1 MADLLLHI
9 NDGVIDER
17 ADGNGHAAKRH
28 GVDARTKRLQRQHCD
43 DKRDWDGQQRDD
55 ARSHTG
61 QEGDDDEDDHDAAVA
76 ERFDGVVNRNL
87 DEVSFLAAD
96 LDARTFYFY
105 RSCSSKKVRLV
116 WAVLVPIAV
125 SIFVFVPNIK
135 TFVPNEG
142 LLRANF

>member
-1 MADLLLHI
+1 MPSQKSARLKESVPPVWRNRFCWLPFVGALITLIPTLL
-9 NDGVIDER
+9 VILNLWE
-17 ADGNGHAAKRH
+17 G
-28 GVDARTKRLQRQHCD
+28 LP
-43 DKRDWDGQQRDD
+43 QQLDF
-55 ARSHTG
+55 S
-61 QEGDDDEDDHDAAVA
+61 EI
-76 ERFDGVVNRNL
+76 RNL